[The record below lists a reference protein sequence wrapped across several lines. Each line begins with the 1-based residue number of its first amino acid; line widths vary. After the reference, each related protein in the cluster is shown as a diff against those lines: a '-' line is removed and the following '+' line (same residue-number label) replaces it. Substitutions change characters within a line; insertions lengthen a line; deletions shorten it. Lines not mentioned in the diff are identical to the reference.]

1 MPGRLRGDLSGAVL
15 GRLRLRRADRSYYL
29 KMFPFYPWR
38 MKHRR
43 FSSSGSLFWRKMEKT
58 AEICTKKETDFVASE
73 KDLETFPIAVEF
85 RKEME
90 YTKEKNRFSE
100 VLI

>member
-1 MPGRLRGDLSGAVL
+1 
-15 GRLRLRRADRSYYL
+15 
-29 KMFPFYPWR
+29 
-38 MKHRR
+38 MK
-43 FSSSGSLFWRKMEKT
+43 KT